1 MIETQSLSKH
11 YTIDKRSIPV
21 LDDISFVISQGEFVV
36 LEGQSGSGKST
47 LLSLLAGLDKPTA
60 GRVII
65 DAQDIT
71 DLPEDALAPLRN
83 TTFGF
88 VFQAFHLIPSLTVL
102 ENVMLPAELQKDR
115 RARDKAAALLQR
127 VGLLDRQ
134 HSLPHQLSGG
144 EKQRCAMCRALIN
157 NPKILFADEPT
168 GNLDSA
174 NTEALLSLLL
184 DLHVERQTTFL
195 LATHS
200 SEIARMANRTIIL
213 QDGAILQDTSRA
225 P

>member
-1 MIETQSLSKH
+1 MIETQKLSKH
-11 YTIDKRSIPV
+11 YTIDNRSIPV
-21 LDDISFVISQGEFVV
+21 LDDVSFVISRGEFVV

-47 LLSLLAGLDKPTA
+47 LLSLLAGLDKPTS

-71 DLPEDALAPLRN
+71 DLSEDALAPLRN

-88 VFQAFHLIPSLTVL
+88 VFQAFHLIPSLTTL
-102 ENVMLPAELQKDR
+102 ENVMFPAELQKDR
-115 RARDKAAALLQR
+115 RARDKAVALLHR
-127 VGLLDRQ
+127 TGLLDRQ

-184 DLHVERQTTFL
+184 DLYAERQTTLL

-200 SEIARMANRTIIL
+200 SEIAHIANRTITL